1 MCLGHSGERVSV
13 SETLGFKESV
23 VEIVVETDTRS
34 DCLDDGIL
42 FALLLAPL
50 VASALL
56 HGALSTLA
64 ADPTVA
70 TPKGWIIESPLVL
83 ASTPIRQLPESRARH
98 ALQATDAI
106 RALSALVTSR
116 RNLVQLFTLC
126 SFVLLVHLAWSLRLE
141 VRLVKRASQP
151 PETPASSTMERDSSE
166 TRQATGGSSA
176 MSYSPNPTA
185 VSGTYWLRR
194 GEWRRTKS
202 VVGFSFLVTG
212 GCVVVKIVTALIG
225 RGVWSG
231 ES

>member
-1 MCLGHSGERVSV
+1 LPGRRDSLCTSTGSLGCLGPATWCTLNARSGSDRRYSERVDHRVPIS
-13 SETLGFKESV
+13 
-23 VEIVVETDTRS
+23 TR
-34 DCLDDGIL
+34 
-42 FALLLAPL
+42 FHAHPAAPR
-50 VASALL
+50 V
-56 HGALSTLA
+56 
-64 ADPTVA
+64 
-70 TPKGWIIESPLVL
+70 
-83 ASTPIRQLPESRARH
+83 
-98 ALQATDAI
+98 AI

-141 VRLVKRASQP
+141 VRLIKRASQP

-166 TRQATGGSSA
+166 PRHATGGSSA
-176 MSYSPNPTA
+176 MSSSPNPTA